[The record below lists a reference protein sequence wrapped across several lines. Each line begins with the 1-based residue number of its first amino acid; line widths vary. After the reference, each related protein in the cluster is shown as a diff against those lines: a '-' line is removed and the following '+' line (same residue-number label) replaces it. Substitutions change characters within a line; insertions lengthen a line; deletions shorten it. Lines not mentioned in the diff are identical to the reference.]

1 VSLFGIF
8 HFLWPIFVSLWVQG
22 QSLKGT
28 FNEILGRVIDDTT
41 IELMVGID
49 LGSNLGE
56 FPRIV
61 HSRAV
66 ELELTLGL

>member
-1 VSLFGIF
+1 MRRYLAFSI
-8 HFLWPIFVSLWVQG
+8 FLWPIFVALWVQG

-61 HSRAV
+61 
-66 ELELTLGL
+66 G